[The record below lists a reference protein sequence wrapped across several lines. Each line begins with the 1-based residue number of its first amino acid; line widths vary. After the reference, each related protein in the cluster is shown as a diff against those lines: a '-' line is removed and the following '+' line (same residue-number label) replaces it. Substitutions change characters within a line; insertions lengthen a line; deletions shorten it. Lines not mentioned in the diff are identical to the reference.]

1 MKTLHPVAGVLA
13 LATILAFWLST
24 AVAEMTGTTA
34 MVRAVKLAI
43 PWGLLV
49 LVPAL
54 ALTGVSGFR
63 IGRRWKSPI
72 VAAKMK
78 RMPFIAANGIL
89 VLVPC
94 ASVLRHLV
102 LAGDF
107 GAIFYLVQALEL
119 SGGAINIVLM
129 SLNLRDGMR
138 LRRTRAA

>member
-1 MKTLHPVAGVLA
+1 MKTLHPVAGMLA

-24 AVAEMTGTTA
+24 AVAETIGTIEV
-34 MVRAVKLAI
+34 VRAVKLAI

-63 IGRRWKSPI
+63 IGGRWKSPI
-72 VAAKMK
+72 VAAKMR
-78 RMPFIAANGIL
+78 RMPFIALNGIL

-94 ASVLRHLV
+94 ALVLRHFA

-107 GAIFYLVQALEL
+107 GTVFYLVQALEL
-119 SGGAINIVLM
+119 AAGAVNICLM
-129 SLNLRDGMR
+129 ALNVRDGMR
-138 LRRTRAA
+138 LGRRLRA